1 MLVPVHAAGEHRPA
15 ALFRYNFILQKSQ
28 NHGKRCKEDQKGLLP
43 DSKDPLSSSE
53 EARPAWDD
61 NTAMKPS
68 LNSSKLTCEF
78 EKSGQHCFLQA
89 TYVTHW
95 ALRFSQMEDLI
106 LPSALRTFIFSN
118 ISVQF
123 SSFTQ
128 SCPTLWDPMNRS
140 TPGLPVHHQL
150 PEFTQTNVHQ
160 VGDAIQPS
168 HPLSSPSPP
177 APNPSQHQ
185 SLFQWVNSSH
195 EVAKGL

>member
-28 NHGKRCKEDQKGLLP
+28 NHRKRCKEDQKGLLP

-78 EKSGQHCFLQA
+78 EKSGQHCFPQA

-123 SSFTQ
+123 SSVHSLSYVRLFV
-128 SCPTLWDPMNRS
+128 
-140 TPGLPVHHQL
+140 TP
-150 PEFTQTNVHQ
+150 
-160 VGDAIQPS
+160 
-168 HPLSSPSPP
+168 
-177 APNPSQHQ
+177 
-185 SLFQWVNSSH
+185 
-195 EVAKGL
+195 